1 MVISGS
7 CQESTPST
15 QERGKKMRRKRFQKG
30 SLQERTH
37 GKHRMWVAAWWED
50 GGRRSKVLGRRSQM
64 SKAEAESILS
74 ATLRDINSGVTR
86 MAKPVYTFEQ
96 FINGVYLPFCRRSWK
111 ESTAGTSEQI
121 VKSHL
126 IPEFGKQLLHA
137 IRREE
142 LQDFLDRKALDLS
155 SSPVAHLRW
164 FLSGIFKLAMSDG
177 LMLNNP
183 AAELRIP
190 RKCQP
195 GRDLRPLAEEEVN
208 AYLEVFDLREN
219 LIARLAI
226 FEGMRPGEILALR
239 WKSVADEVIR
249 VVERVYKRVF
259 NTPKNGKTRE
269 GAMSDGTLALLKE
282 WAGLAQDPSPDGFVF
297 PSEKVVTPLSLDN
310 LWRRHM
316 FPKLDKI
323 GLGWATFQVLRKTNA
338 SLSKKAGVDP
348 KVASD
353 QRGHGLGVS
362 MEVYTSSDMEQ
373 KRAALK
379 KLEAAV
385 LRKPKPE
392 VESSQLAKSA

>member
-1 MVISGS
+1 
-7 CQESTPST
+7 
-15 QERGKKMRRKRFQKG
+15 MRRKRFQRG
-30 SLQERTH
+30 SLQKRKH
-37 GKHRMWVAAWWED
+37 GKHRAWVALWWEE
-50 GGRRSKVLGRRSQM
+50 GSRRSKVLGRCSQM
-64 SKAEAESILS
+64 SKAEAESVLS
-74 ATLRDINSGVTR
+74 AMLREINSGVTG
-86 MAKPVYTFEQ
+86 MAKPLYTFKQ
-96 FINGVYLPFCRRSWK
+96 FVKDEYLPFCRRSWK

-121 VKSHL
+121 INSHL
-126 IPEFGKQLLHA
+126 VPEFGNKLVHS

-142 LQDFLDRKALDLS
+142 LQDFLDRKAPDLS
-155 SSPVAHLRW
+155 SSVVSHLRW

-177 LMLNNP
+177 LVLNNP

-195 GRDLRPLAEEEVN
+195 GRNLRPLTEEEVN
-208 AYLEVFDLREN
+208 TYLEVLDLREK
-219 LIARLAI
+219 LIARFAI

-239 WKSVADEVIR
+239 WKSVAGETIR
-249 VVERVYKRVF
+249 VAERVYKRVL

-269 GAMSDGTLALLKE
+269 GAISDGTLALLKE
-282 WAGLAQDPSPDGFVF
+282 WAGLAQDPSSDGFVF
-297 PSEKVVTPLSLDN
+297 SSETVTTPLSLDN
-310 LWRRHM
+310 LWRRYM

-362 MEVYTSSDMEQ
+362 LEVYTSSDLEQ

-379 KLEAAV
+379 ALEAAV
-385 LRKPKPE
+385 LRKPKPQPQE
-392 VESSQLAKSA
+392 PSELAKSA